1 MEDRPPASWRER
13 SRRVDMAGRL
23 AGLAFGPVDQHYLL
37 QARQMQALSFA
48 VHIPLV
54 CFGIA
59 LPVMVLFVECLYLR
73 SGDRVYG
80 MLGRG
85 GGRA

>member
-1 MEDRPPASWRER
+1 
-13 SRRVDMAGRL
+13 MATIL
-23 AGLAFGPVDQHYLL
+23 TSAAAFAAVDQHYLL

-59 LPVMVLFVECLYLR
+59 FPGLVVFTEW
-73 SGDRVYG
+73 
-80 MLGRG
+80 LGR
-85 GGRA
+85 RDRKSTRLNSSHSVTSRMPSSA

>member
-1 MEDRPPASWRER
+1 VSQLVVLAS
-13 SRRVDMAGRL
+13 A
-23 AGLAFGPVDQHYLL
+23 APVGIDQDYLL

-59 LPVMVLFVECLYLR
+59 FPTLVLFVE
-73 SGDRVYG
+73 
-80 MLGRG
+80 
-85 GGRA
+85 